1 MPFFIE
7 IFQVDGSVYFEG
19 ESADNFSVTHE
30 FLEIETVN
38 AGFVITQYLF
48 AIHDWLLFV
57 SALVLLI
64 VKTPLNLRH
73 GLIIA
78 IPLLGPG
85 VYLTKETIRLIRTR
99 KKKGN
104 KRKAQSKQHPQ
115 SATHALES

>member
-1 MPFFIE
+1 MFE
-7 IFQVDGSVYFEG
+7 IH
-19 ESADNFSVTHE
+19 N
-30 FLEIETVN
+30 
-38 AGFVITQYLF
+38 
-48 AIHDWLLFV
+48 WLLLV

-85 VYLTKETIRLIRTR
+85 VYLTKETIGFVKAR

-104 KRKAQSKQHPQ
+104 KRKAQSTQHPQ